1 MAKTLERSLMRIF
14 NYPEAERHPFG
25 AHGIL
30 IALPIATALWVGII
44 VTVF

>member
-1 MAKTLERSLMRIF
+1 VKTLERFLMRIF

-30 IALPIATALWVGII
+30 IALPIAAALWACVIA
-44 VTVF
+44 TVF

>member
-1 MAKTLERSLMRIF
+1 MRIF

-30 IALPIATALWVGII
+30 IALPIAAALWAGII
-44 VTVF
+44 ATLF